1 MQHSS
6 RKETSSAG
14 GREHVPEN
22 CSLKIYLKATYDKKK
37 KTKELLTATRHWK
50 LLGQKFRILNS
61 VLINKIPGLTK
72 DQIGNLGN

>member
-1 MQHSS
+1 M
-6 RKETSSAG
+6 T
-14 GREHVPEN
+14 
-22 CSLKIYLKATYDKKK
+22 KKK
-37 KTKELLTATRHWK
+37 IKELLTATRHWK